1 MVYQIGMTRPTV
13 RHSNCG
19 LLSPAVPLFP
29 PLPLHSLCP
38 ARFFLHSR
46 AEPMGTSRDTSR
58 LTVMLNSC
66 LVHVV
71 PCDWGHKKRS
81 WKQVRREKVG
91 EWDKKTGKALSQSIC
106 SNGAMGPEQCP
117 ENSGYSG
124 HKAAMSEK
132 TPVPEA
138 QTY

>member
-1 MVYQIGMTRPTV
+1 MGGLPDWDDQAHSPSFELWASIPSCSFVSPT
-13 RHSNCG
+13 
-19 LLSPAVPLFP
+19 PAPQ
-29 PLPLHSLCP
+29 P
-38 ARFFLHSR
+38 ALFFLHSR
-46 AEPMGTSRDTSR
+46 AEPMGTSRATSR

-91 EWDKKTGKALSQSIC
+91 EWDKKPGKALSQSIC
-106 SNGAMGPEQCP
+106 SNGAMGPGQCP